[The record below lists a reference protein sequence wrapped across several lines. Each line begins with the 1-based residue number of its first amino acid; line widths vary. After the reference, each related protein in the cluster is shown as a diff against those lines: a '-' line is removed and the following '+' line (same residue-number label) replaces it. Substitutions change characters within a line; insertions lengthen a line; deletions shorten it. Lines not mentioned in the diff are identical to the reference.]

1 MRASRLLNVLMLLQ
15 TRGRMTARQL
25 AGELDV
31 SVRTIY
37 RDIESL
43 HRSGVALYGEPGP
56 TGGYQLLDGY
66 RTRLTGLSATEA
78 EALFLTTLPAAAA
91 DLGLGDALLAAQ
103 LKLQAALPEPTRSRT
118 QLVGGRF
125 HLDAEGWYTVPDE
138 VPHLGDLA
146 AAVLDQHRVRVT
158 YRRWREPTDVER
170 VLEPWGIVLKAG
182 NWYVV
187 AGRDDDPEPRT
198 YKVGAVLHL
207 EPLPDRFDRPAS
219 FDLAAW
225 WREHLRDF
233 RDRLR
238 SGRAAVRV
246 SPRGRRRLREL
257 MGKEIADR
265 FDATASGPDGDG
277 WHRGEIPFESLTQ
290 ARTELLRLGP
300 EIVVDAPPPL
310 RAAMAAAARDVAAL
324 YDPARSAE
332 WEPEATQAR
341 RPEVTWTSRSPSESS
356 SAAMSSTLR
365 GT

>member
-15 TRGRMTARQL
+15 TRGRMTAGQL

-43 HRSGVALYGEPGP
+43 HRAGVALYGEPGP
-56 TGGYQLLDGY
+56 SGGFQLLDGY
-66 RTRLTGLSATEA
+66 RTRLTGLSVSEA
-78 EALFLTTLPAAAA
+78 EALFLTTLPSAAA
-91 DLGLGDALLAAQ
+91 DLGLGDALVAAR

-125 HLDAEGWYTVPDE
+125 HLDAQGWYTVPDE

-170 VLEPWGIVLKAG
+170 VLEPWGVVLKAG

-187 AGRDDDPEPRT
+187 ANPDDGRELRT
-198 YKVGAVLHL
+198 YKVGAILDL

-225 WREHLRDF
+225 WRDHLRDF
-233 RDRLR
+233 RARLR
-238 SGRAAVRV
+238 SGRAEIRV
-246 SPRGRRRLREL
+246 SALGRRRLREL

-265 FDATASGPDGDG
+265 FDATASAPDRSG
-277 WHRGEIPFESLTQ
+277 WTRGQIPFESLTQ
-290 ARTELLRLGP
+290 ARAELLRLGP
-300 EIVVDAPPPL
+300 EIVVDGPPPL
-310 RAAMAAAARDVAAL
+310 RAAMVAAVRDLAAL
-324 YDPARSAE
+324 YSHAESAE
-332 WEPEATQAR
+332 STPEAFAGDG
-341 RPEVTWTSRSPSESS
+341 S
-356 SAAMSSTLR
+356 
-365 GT
+365 